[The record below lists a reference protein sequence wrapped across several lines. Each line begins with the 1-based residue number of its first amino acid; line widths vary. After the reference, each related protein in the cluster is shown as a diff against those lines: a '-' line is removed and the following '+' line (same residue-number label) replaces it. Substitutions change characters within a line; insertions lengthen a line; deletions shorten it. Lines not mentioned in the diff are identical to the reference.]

1 MELLCQPSPRQ
12 LAAAAA
18 AGDQGPAVV
27 NRWVAV
33 NSPAAAGVN
42 TGVLRGRVV
51 IVTALESDARYQQ
64 LVAAVQ
70 QQLELVNKET
80 AAAGAGQQ
88 LLPLAEVEVSL
99 VQILASHWSGL

>member
-1 MELLCQPSPRQ
+1 M
-12 LAAAAA
+12 
-18 AGDQGPAVV
+18 
-27 NRWVAV
+27 
-33 NSPAAAGVN
+33 
-42 TGVLRGRVV
+42 

-88 LLPLAEVEVSL
+88 LLPLAEAEVSL
-99 VQILASHWSGL
+99 VQILASHWSRL

>member
-1 MELLCQPSPRQ
+1 M
-12 LAAAAA
+12 
-18 AGDQGPAVV
+18 
-27 NRWVAV
+27 
-33 NSPAAAGVN
+33 
-42 TGVLRGRVV
+42 V

-70 QQLELVNKET
+70 QQLELVNKEA

-99 VQILASHWSGL
+99 AHTLYCTVLYCIVLYCTVLYSR

>member
-1 MELLCQPSPRQ
+1 MGGAEDSSAQTLVTS
-12 LAAAAA
+12 
-18 AGDQGPAVV
+18 
-27 NRWVAV
+27 
-33 NSPAAAGVN
+33 
-42 TGVLRGRVV
+42 VV

-99 VQILASHWSGL
+99 VQILASHWSAL

>member
-1 MELLCQPSPRQ
+1 M
-12 LAAAAA
+12 
-18 AGDQGPAVV
+18 
-27 NRWVAV
+27 
-33 NSPAAAGVN
+33 
-42 TGVLRGRVV
+42 V

-99 VQILASHWSGL
+99 VQILAYHWSGL

>member
-1 MELLCQPSPRQ
+1 MDYYTAL
-12 LAAAAA
+12 
-18 AGDQGPAVV
+18 D
-27 NRWVAV
+27 
-33 NSPAAAGVN
+33 

-80 AAAGAGQQ
+80 AAAGSGQQ
-88 LLPLAEVEVSL
+88 LLPLAGVEVSL

>member
-1 MELLCQPSPRQ
+1 M
-12 LAAAAA
+12 
-18 AGDQGPAVV
+18 
-27 NRWVAV
+27 
-33 NSPAAAGVN
+33 
-42 TGVLRGRVV
+42 

-88 LLPLAEVEVSL
+88 LLPLAEVEVCL
-99 VQILASHWSGL
+99 VQILASHCTVGDDVQPGQMAISAQKPS

>member
-1 MELLCQPSPRQ
+1 MYNRLDRF
-12 LAAAAA
+12 AAL
-18 AGDQGPAVV
+18 
-27 NRWVAV
+27 
-33 NSPAAAGVN
+33 VN

-99 VQILASHWSGL
+99 VQILASHWSAL